1 MVAHACN
8 LGTLEA
14 KQKDGILR
22 PAWAISHLKKQNC
35 SLSLSDKMLK
45 SKYHATWRITSF
57 LREKKGR
64 RWGKTQES
72 NKFCSGLALPCRN
85 QGSLALEM

>member
-1 MVAHACN
+1 
-8 LGTLEA
+8 
-14 KQKDGILR
+14 
-22 PAWAISHLKKQNC
+22 
-35 SLSLSDKMLK
+35 MLK